1 MSTPS
6 GISQPLASQPSQP
19 YSQPTILHQNKA
31 AFTAITIDDDSD
43 NALFVSGGSSE
54 DPSRSIFD
62 SDAQDDA
69 GERDSE
75 GDGWVIEEEDSLEE
89 EARKEA
95 RIMLE
100 VEDSVNFVAR
110 WRVLCG
116 KDNIGDMQN
125 TEEESCDHTLSSLFV

>member
-69 GERDSE
+69 RERDSE
-75 GDGWVIEEEDSLEE
+75 GDGWVIKEEDSLEE

-95 RIMLE
+95 RIMSE

-110 WRVLCG
+110 
-116 KDNIGDMQN
+116 
-125 TEEESCDHTLSSLFV
+125 